1 MNIVFFHG
9 NGIVPTLGGISRIT
23 DTLGALFVDKGNNVW
38 YIGAQDKHKGQKYCS
53 WQSFLP
59 SSELFADE
67 NIRYIINFIKKH
79 QSDLTVKTAVALI
92 FLLKKVI
99 RTSTVTKWSQTPDLR

>member
-79 QSDLTVKTAVALI
+79 QVDVIINQCALDHRSAQ
-92 FLLKKVI
+92 FLALCKK
-99 RTSTVTKWSQTPDLR
+99 K

>member
-38 YIGAQDKHKGQKYCS
+38 YIGAQDKHKGQKLS
-53 WQSFLP
+53 
-59 SSELFADE
+59 
-67 NIRYIINFIKKH
+67 
-79 QSDLTVKTAVALI
+79 LI
-92 FLLKKVI
+92 HI
-99 RTSTVTKWSQTPDLR
+99 

>member
-1 MNIVFFHG
+1 MNIVFFHS

-23 DTLGALFVDKGNNVW
+23 AILGALFVDKGNNVW

-59 SSELFADE
+59 SSKLFADE
-67 NIRYIINFIKKH
+67 NIRYIVNFIKEH
-79 QSDLTVKTAVALI
+79 QVDVIINQCALDHHSAQ
-92 FLLKKVI
+92 FLALCKK
-99 RTSTVTKWSQTPDLR
+99 K